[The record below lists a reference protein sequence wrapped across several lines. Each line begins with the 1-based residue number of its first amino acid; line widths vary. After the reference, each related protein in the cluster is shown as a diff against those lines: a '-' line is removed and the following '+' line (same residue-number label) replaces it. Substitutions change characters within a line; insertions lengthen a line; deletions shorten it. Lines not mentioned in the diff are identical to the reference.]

1 MLATSSKAMD
11 NLFSNMNDVIQLVK
25 LHVTL
30 TGQEPGRRFGVEV
43 LNKSAIVL
51 VTACWEAYIEDLA
64 EEAFDFL
71 LDASLDHSGIPTKVQ
86 GLVGRSLKE
95 EPDDKSV
102 WKMADEGWRT
112 VLQNYKANVLK
123 RYTGTL
129 NTPRPDKIDKIF
141 EELIGLQNLSS
152 RWAWRHMS
160 SGEAVNRLTKYIE
173 LRGAIAHRVSVRTA
187 VRKSD
192 AVEYA
197 SFVLRLAAKTTN
209 TVGKYLTD
217 ITGQESW
224 RSYSFPRG
232 S

>member
-1 MLATSSKAMD
+1 ME
-11 NLFSNMNDVIQLVK
+11 NFIGNMNNVIQLVGI
-25 LHVTL
+25 HETL

-51 VTACWEAYIEDLA
+51 ATACWEAYIEDLA
-64 EEAFDFL
+64 EEAFNFL
-71 LDASLDHSGIPTKVQ
+71 FDASLDHSGIPTKVQ
-86 GLVGRSLKE
+86 GLVGRSLKD

-129 NTPRPDKIDKIF
+129 NTPKPDKIDKIF

-152 RWAWRHMS
+152 SWSWRRMP
-160 SGEAVNRLTKYIE
+160 SGEAINRLTKYIE

-192 AVEYA
+192 AIEYA
-197 SFVLRLAAKTTN
+197 LFVLRLAAKTTN

-217 ITGQESW
+217 ITGQKPW
-224 RSYSFPRG
+224 RSYSIPRG
-232 S
+232 A